1 MEKSTLEQANT
12 LYTNAV
18 KSGQRNLPE
27 PLYWL
32 DEGSKMK
39 ESWKMM
45 CEKYPDDVN
54 EDNPFNKYMQFMY
67 DNC

>member
-1 MEKSTLEQANT
+1 MEKTTLEQAND
-12 LYTNAV
+12 LYINAV

-32 DEGSKMK
+32 DKGSKMK
-39 ESWKMM
+39 ESWEMM
-45 CEKYPDDVN
+45 CEKYPDDVK
-54 EDNPFNKYMQFMY
+54 DDTPFNKYMQFMS